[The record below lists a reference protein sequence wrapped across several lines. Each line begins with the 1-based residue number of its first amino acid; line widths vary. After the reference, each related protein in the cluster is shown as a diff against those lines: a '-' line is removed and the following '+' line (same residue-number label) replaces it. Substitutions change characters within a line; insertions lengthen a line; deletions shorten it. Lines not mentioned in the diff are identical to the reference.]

1 MDDKTLTWQQKV
13 WKWIGDFV
21 YGIKPLLLYLLLPPA
36 ISAFGL
42 YIAGLRDNIEFFLLR
57 SGQFYRTLGLLLVFY
72 LMWRGCRKR
81 GVSIWDETTLYWKEL
96 NVKKL
101 LFLLGAGAGLNLF
114 MSAAL
119 TVIPFPAFL
128 IGPYHEMTYEVF
140 GGIDRVLAI
149 LSVMFLAPLVEELIF
164 RGYVLN
170 RFLRRF
176 ESQSL
181 SVLLCTGIF
190 AACHVTPLWV
200 AYGFFIGLLMAHF
213 SIAEDN
219 IIYSVALHM
228 GYNIMTLPVWFANES
243 QQASAV
249 LFASPVLIMIYGI
262 IGISVAVLCFRQY
275 PLDVRQLME
284 YFPQGKKERRGVNEN
299 YLEKR

>member
-1 MDDKTLTWQQKV
+1 MDNKTLTWQQRV

-21 YGIKPLLLYLLLPPA
+21 YGIRPLLLYLLLPPA

-42 YIAGLRDNIEFFLLR
+42 FIAGLKEHIEFFLWR
-57 SGQFYRTLGLLLVFY
+57 SGQFYRTLGLILVFY
-72 LMWRGCRKR
+72 LMRRKCRKR
-81 GVSIWDETTLYWKEL
+81 EVSIWDETTLYWRGV
-96 NVKKL
+96 NAKKL
-101 LFLLGAGAGLNLF
+101 LLLIGAGAGLNLF

-119 TVIPFPAFL
+119 TVIPFPDFL

-140 GGIDRVLAI
+140 GKVDKILAI

-176 ESQSL
+176 ESQTFA
-181 SVLLCTGIF
+181 VLLCTGIF

-200 AYGFFIGLLMAHF
+200 AYGLFMGLLLAHV
-213 SIAEDN
+213 SIVEDN
-219 IIYSVALHM
+219 IIYAVALHM

-243 QQASAV
+243 QQISMV
-249 LFASPVLIMIYGI
+249 LFASPALIGVYGV
-262 IGISVAVLCFRQY
+262 IGISVAVLCLRQY
-275 PLDVRQLME
+275 PLDIRQLAE
-284 YFPQGKKERRGVNEN
+284 YFPRIKRKGER
-299 YLEKR
+299 